1 MSKERQSRVVP
12 NEFHKDEAAQ
22 TGQRSGA
29 VAEEE
34 EITCNERCALL
45 QYYYYPVPVPLV
57 SIIVLCVFCPT
68 GVYNQPSSPLSLSNP
83 LVGEIGKG

>member
-1 MSKERQSRVVP
+1 MSFTKMKPHKRDKDRERLRKKKKSHVMNDVP
-12 NEFHKDEAAQ
+12 YYN
-22 TGQRSGA
+22 
-29 VAEEE
+29 
-34 EITCNERCALL
+34 
-45 QYYYYPVPVPLV
+45 YYYPVPVPLV